1 MDFSHELEP
10 TVEEISRAQHT
21 LRLFLTMLTQA
32 TVIFG
37 TLAGG
42 WIIGNNPSSVFGVDV
57 PVHLN
62 FLTVA
67 MVVTITVELFTA
79 GIINSRRSRQQKEP
93 TEPRQYNKWVVMVI
107 SGMFLA
113 GLFITLFFGYLIMRN
128 YMGLGG

>member
-1 MDFSHELEP
+1 
-10 TVEEISRAQHT
+10 
-21 LRLFLTMLTQA
+21 MLTQA